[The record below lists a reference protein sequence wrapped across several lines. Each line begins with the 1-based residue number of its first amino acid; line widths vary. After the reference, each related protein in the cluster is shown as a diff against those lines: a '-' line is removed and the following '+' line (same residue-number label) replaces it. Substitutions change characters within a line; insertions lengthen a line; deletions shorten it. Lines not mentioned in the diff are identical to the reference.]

1 MASQNKQALLSEFA
15 SGVHRFGQISGFL
28 AFLLMLLFPLVA
40 SLKFGI
46 APDFKLILQPMI
58 YLVVVMAIF
67 SITEL
72 IAYPPILGSG
82 SVYMS
87 YVTGNVSNLKMP
99 CAISSLKAA
108 GIQQGTPEGNAVS
121 IIAVGVSTLVTT
133 FLIII
138 GILLLAPLTPL
149 LTSPAI
155 KPAFD
160 NIMPALYGGL
170 AGTWM
175 LYYWKL
181 SVTPLVIGL
190 VGVLILGLSASYLLP
205 LSFILSIV
213 ASRILY
219 KRKMIHLS

>member
-1 MASQNKQALLSEFA
+1 MAIDKKNVLLSEFDL
-15 SGVHRFGQISGFL
+15 GIHRFGRVSGFI
-28 AFLLMLLFPLVA
+28 AFVLMVLFPLTV

-46 APDFKLILQPMI
+46 KPDLVLILPPLL
-58 YLVVVMAIF
+58 YLSAVMAVF
-67 SITEL
+67 AITEL
-72 IAYPPILGSG
+72 IAYPPILGPG

-108 GIQQGTPEGNAVS
+108 GIEQGTAEGNAVS
-121 IIAVGVSTLVTT
+121 IIAVGVSTLVSLL
-133 FLIII
+133 LIIL

-149 LTSPAI
+149 LTSAAV

-175 LYYWKL
+175 IYYWKL
-181 SVTPLVIGL
+181 SLTPLVL
-190 VGVLILGLSASYLLP
+190 GVIFVFLLGVPASYLLP
-205 LSFILSIV
+205 VSFFLSVI
-213 ASRILY
+213 AGRILY
-219 KRKMIHLS
+219 RRNLV

>member
-1 MASQNKQALLSEFA
+1 MKSNKDFIALSEFDLHI
-15 SGVHRFGQISGFL
+15 HRFGKITGL
-28 AFLLMLLFPLVA
+28 AAFLLMLAFPLTA
-40 SLKFGI
+40 SILFGI
-46 APDFKLILQPMI
+46 IPDFKLIWKPMLYI
-58 YLVVVMAIF
+58 SVVMAIF

-108 GIQQGTPEGNAVS
+108 GIEQGTPEGNVIS
-121 IIAVGVSTLVTT
+121 MIAVGVSTLVSMV
-133 FLIII
+133 LIII
-138 GILLLAPLTPL
+138 GIILIAPLTPL
-149 LTSPAI
+149 LTSATL

-175 LYYWKL
+175 IFYWKQA
-181 SVTPLVIGL
+181 VTPLVLGII
-190 VGVLILGLSASYLLP
+190 GVLLLGLTASYILP
-205 LSFILSIV
+205 FSFILSIA

-219 KRKMIHLS
+219 KRNILR

>member
-1 MASQNKQALLSEFA
+1 MANNKAILSEFDI
-15 SGVHRFGQISGFL
+15 SIHRFGQISGFF
-28 AFLLMLLFPLVA
+28 AFLLMIVFPLVA

-46 APDFKLILQPMI
+46 TPDFVSILQPML
-58 YLVVVMAIF
+58 YLTAVMVVF

-72 IAYPPILGSG
+72 IAYPPILGPG

-99 CAISSLKAA
+99 CAISSLKSA

-121 IIAVGVSTLVTT
+121 IIAVGVSTLVSML
-133 FLIII
+133 LIII

-149 LTSPAI
+149 LTSPSV

-175 LYYWKL
+175 VYYWKL
-181 SVTPLVIGL
+181 SFAPLT
-190 VGVLILGLSASYLLP
+190 LGLICVFLLSIPASYILPVSFLLA
-205 LSFILSIV
+205 IIT
-213 ASRILY
+213 ARILY
-219 KRKMIHLS
+219 KKSMVSF

>member
-1 MASQNKQALLSEFA
+1 LLNKETFLSEFDA
-15 SGVHRFGQISGFL
+15 DIHKFGQRSGFL
-28 AFLLMLLFPLVA
+28 AFVLMILFPLVV

-46 APDFKLILQPMI
+46 APSFLSILQPMV
-58 YLVVVMAIF
+58 YLAAVMTVF

-72 IAYPPILGSG
+72 IAYPPILGPG

-108 GIQQGTPEGNAVS
+108 GIQQGTPEGSAVS
-121 IIAVGVSTLVTT
+121 IIAVGVSTLVSML
-133 FLIII
+133 LIII

-149 LTSPAI
+149 LTSPNV

-181 SVTPLVIGL
+181 SLTP
-190 VGVLILGLSASYLLP
+190 LILGLVCVFLLSISASYILP
-205 LSFILSIV
+205 VSFFLSII
-213 ASRILY
+213 AARILY
-219 KRKMIHLS
+219 KKNIVRF

>member
-1 MASQNKQALLSEFA
+1 MKSTKDIVVLSEFDTNI
-15 SGVHRFGQISGFL
+15 HRFGKITGL
-28 AFLLMLLFPLVA
+28 TAFLLMMAFPLIA
-40 SLKFGI
+40 SIWFGV
-46 APDFKLILQPMI
+46 APDFKLIWKPMLYI
-58 YLVVVMAIF
+58 SIVMAIF

-108 GIQQGTPEGNAVS
+108 GIEQGTPEGNAVS
-121 IIAVGVSTLVTT
+121 MIAVGVSTLVSMV
-133 FLIII
+133 LIII
-138 GILLLAPLTPL
+138 GILLIAPLTPL
-149 LTSPAI
+149 LTSASL

-175 LYYWKL
+175 IFYWKQAL
-181 SVTPLVIGL
+181 TPLVLGII
-190 VGVLILGLSASYLLP
+190 GVLLLGLTASYILP
-205 LSFILSIV
+205 ISFILSIV

-219 KRKMIHLS
+219 KRKLIG

>member
-1 MASQNKQALLSEFA
+1 MASDNTKVHLSEFDQDI
-15 SGVHRFGQISGFL
+15 HKFGRISGFL
-28 AFLLMLLFPLVA
+28 AFLLMILFPLIV

-46 APDFKLILQPMI
+46 TPNFKLILQPMI
-58 YLVVVMAIF
+58 YLSAVMAIF

-72 IAYPPILGSG
+72 IAYPPILGPG

-99 CAISSLKAA
+99 CAISSLKSA

-121 IIAVGVSTLVTT
+121 IIAVGVSTLVSM
-133 FLIII
+133 FLIIL
-138 GILLLAPLTPL
+138 GILLLVPLTPL
-149 LTSPAI
+149 LTSPTV

-175 LYYWKL
+175 IYYWKL
-181 SVTPLVIGL
+181 SLTPLLLGMI
-190 VGVLILGLSASYLLP
+190 GVLLLKLTASYMLP
-205 LSFILSIV
+205 FSFVLSIV
-213 ASRILY
+213 VSRMLY
-219 KRKMIHLS
+219 KKNMLS

>member
-1 MASQNKQALLSEFA
+1 LENNKALLSQFDI
-15 SGVHRFGQISGFL
+15 SVHRFGQISGFI
-28 AFLLMLLFPLVA
+28 AFLLMIAFPLVA
-40 SLKFGI
+40 SLRFGI
-46 APDFKLILQPMI
+46 TPDFLSILQPML
-58 YLVVVMAIF
+58 YLTAVMVVF

-72 IAYPPILGSG
+72 IAYPPILGPG

-99 CAISSLKAA
+99 CAISSLKSA

-121 IIAVGVSTLVTT
+121 IIAVGVSTLVSML
-133 FLIII
+133 LIII

-149 LTSPAI
+149 LTSPNV

-175 LYYWKL
+175 VYYWKL
-181 SVTPLVIGL
+181 SLTPLTFCL
-190 VGVLILGLSASYLLP
+190 VCVFLLSIPASYILPFSFLLA
-205 LSFILSIV
+205 IIV
-213 ASRILY
+213 ARVLY
-219 KRKMIHLS
+219 KKNMVCL